1 MTAWPEQT
9 WYVWGLFLLAA
20 AGAMLPIRTERRD
33 DFPMMAIAVMVA
45 AAVTGAGCLVVLWG
59 AALVAVPV
67 RVAWSLVPRHGVAE
81 GWPGAKRS
89 LVWLAISTAAC
100 TVGFVVGGGVYV
112 GALGHQFPV
121 TFASTGDYFA
131 AYLAAIGGWVGTMAV
146 VVLAVR
152 RVNGPIIA
160 SASDPFESMSVPY
173 VLPVLVGF
181 PLVVASVVIFQMG
194 APVPSLFIL
203 WWCLPTYAATAIDVH
218 RRRLGQELRR
228 DAMAA
233 QRLAAIGEVS
243 ARLVHQSRHQVGLMG
258 WSIHRLR
265 VLTDLGPDQPLDRA
279 AIERELAELTAAK
292 DRLSVML
299 ASELLHEADPD
310 QAPEEPAAASR
321 RVRLADVV
329 DEVADQL
336 AAEADREGVALQR
349 RVDADV
355 ADEPVA
361 PALADAVFNLVDNAI
376 DAAAGEVAVVAERRA
391 EAVVLTVLDDGPG
404 FPGEA
409 ASRAFEPFF
418 TTKADGTGMGLAI
431 VDALVGDL
439 GGEVHH
445 ERRGAHTAV
454 VVVLPAPSSTD
465 GQISPSVVEPTPR
478 TFAEP
483 PPGSD
488 APAAPSVAPAA
499 TPTP

>member
-9 WYVWGLFLLAA
+9 WYVWGLFVLAA

-45 AAVTGAGCLVVLWG
+45 AAVTGAGCLVVLWA

-67 RVAWSLVPRHGVAE
+67 RVAWSLVPRRGAAE

-89 LVWLAISTAAC
+89 LVWLGISTLAC

-112 GALGHQFPV
+112 ALGHQFPV
-121 TFASTGDYFA
+121 TFGSTGDYFA
-131 AYLAAIGGWVGTMAV
+131 AYLAAIGGWVGTMVV

-152 RVNGPIIA
+152 RVNGPIMA

-181 PLVVASVVIFQMG
+181 PLVVASVAIFQMG

-203 WWCLPTYAATAIDVH
+203 WWCLPTYAATALDVH
-218 RRRLGQELRR
+218 RRRMGQELRR

-265 VLTDLGPDQPLDRA
+265 ALTDPGPGQPLDRA

-310 QAPEEPAAASR
+310 RAEGPSSPAATSR
-321 RVRLADVV
+321 RLRLAAVI

-336 AAEADREGVALQR
+336 AAEAEREGVALHR
-349 RVDADV
+349 TVADDV

-376 DAAAGEVAVVAERRA
+376 DAAAGDVEVVAERHDA
-391 EAVVLTVLDDGPG
+391 TVVLTVLDDGAG

-409 ASRAFEPFF
+409 ATRAFEPFF

-439 GGEVHH
+439 GGEVRH
-445 ERRGAHTAV
+445 ERRGDRTAV
-454 VVVLPAPSSTD
+454 VVALPMAVPPPV
-465 GQISPSVVEPTPR
+465 ISHSVV
-478 TFAEP
+478 
-483 PPGSD
+483 G
-488 APAAPSVAPAA
+488 
-499 TPTP
+499 